1 MKQNNLIMFYN
12 NNPKYE
18 LLKIKRK
25 LIDRYQIYD
34 KYLLEELA
42 STLKENGIGLDKFN
56 DNYYSKPFDL
66 DEIIYYLIDKI
77 IKKNQ
82 LKITT
87 VKTIKIIDFKEY
99 TSKKLTK
106 AKIRK

>member
-42 STLKENGIGLDKFN
+42 ITLKENGIGLDKFN
-56 DNYYSKPFDL
+56 DNYYNKSFDL
-66 DEIIYYLIDKI
+66 DEIIYYLFDKI

-82 LKITT
+82 PKITI
-87 VKTIKIIDFKEY
+87 VKTPKIIDFKEY

-106 AKIRK
+106 VKIRK

>member
-18 LLKIKRK
+18 LSKIKRK

-56 DNYYSKPFDL
+56 DKYYSKPYDL
-66 DEIIYYLIDKI
+66 D
-77 IKKNQ
+77 
-82 LKITT
+82 
-87 VKTIKIIDFKEY
+87 
-99 TSKKLTK
+99 
-106 AKIRK
+106 